1 MLGRNEA
8 TTLVKDRLFPAWDTQ
23 RGQLDRIDRWY
34 RWHHEDIRLPRSATA
49 ELKELSQLSKVPW
62 LQLVVTAAAQAM
74 YVDGYRS
81 RLDGQ
86 RLASEDDP
94 DTAQSETDSPPW
106 QAWLANQ
113 MDRRQ
118 VALHRAMLAYGY
130 AFTTVLPGTDPLT
143 GDDQAVI
150 RGVSPRKMV
159 ALYDDPAED
168 DWPQYALRIVER
180 KGDDHLVRLYDD
192 EAVYELRLSGSGRD
206 VTLVSE
212 PAAHGA
218 GVCPVIRYANMLDLD
233 GRTPGEVEPF
243 IAIAARINKT
253 SYDRMLVQHFNSWK
267 IRYVT
272 GMAEPD
278 TEEDANR
285 TKMRLRQDD
294 LLIAEDPDTKF
305 GQLDETSLGGFIDA
319 HQADI
324 ETLAAASQ
332 TPTHE
337 LTGKMANMPLAL
349 DTIVPLP
356 DGSRKTMAEVAVSD
370 QVVDPSGNAVTVTA
384 LSPVYHGRQ
393 CYRLRFDDGNE
404 IVADAE
410 HKWSTTH
417 FVDPRRPYVRYQGGA
432 AMGKGPWRTTSV
444 VTTAEI
450 AATLKT
456 SMGTNN
462 HFISVAAPVDGE
474 AQSFP
479 IDPYVLGVWLGDGDH
494 IHGSITSHMDDAG
507 ELAAHLRSCG
517 ETVRVRPYPEGDTA
531 HWDTRLVIISKDH
544 ARCPFGHDRPLG
556 TGNSCRECGRIRDSY
571 RYNGERRE
579 WPGRWNVSFATRLEA
594 LNLRRNKHIPEQ
606 YFQGSFKQRLAL
618 LQGIMDTDGTVNRKQ
633 GSAVITLHHERLVRD
648 VHRLIQSLGHKVNL
662 RERTWKSSALG
673 TTGTCWRMSWSAIDP
688 VFRLQRKL
696 DLQRTEFTDG
706 GDGKSS
712 SPFRRYIVAC
722 DPVDSVPVR
731 CLTVD
736 SESHLFCVTDGFI
749 ATHNSAEALAAA
761 RASLTQ
767 KITERQK
774 SAGAAHA
781 QTLKLAAALDGHS
794 DYATDVTGRV
804 TWQDTEIRSISQAAD
819 ALGKMVTMLGVP
831 PTATWNRIPGVER
844 NDVQEWIELAER
856 GDPITKMQ
864 ERLDMQAMAVKQG
877 ASASADVELDDPDPS
892 FGGGQGN

>member
-8 TTLVKDRLFPAWDTQ
+8 TALVKDRLFPAWDTQ

-86 RLASEDDP
+86 RLAAEDDP

-192 EAVYELRLSGSGRD
+192 EAVYELRLSGSGRE

-319 HQADI
+319 HRADI

-337 LTGKMANMPLAL
+337 LTGQMANL
-349 DTIVPLP
+349 
-356 DGSRKTMAEVAVSD
+356 
-370 QVVDPSGNAVTVTA
+370 
-384 LSPVYHGRQ
+384 
-393 CYRLRFDDGNE
+393 
-404 IVADAE
+404 
-410 HKWSTTH
+410 
-417 FVDPRRPYVRYQGGA
+417 
-432 AMGKGPWRTTSV
+432 
-444 VTTAEI
+444 
-450 AATLKT
+450 
-456 SMGTNN
+456 
-462 HFISVAAPVDGE
+462 
-474 AQSFP
+474 
-479 IDPYVLGVWLGDGDH
+479 
-494 IHGSITSHMDDAG
+494 
-507 ELAAHLRSCG
+507 
-517 ETVRVRPYPEGDTA
+517 
-531 HWDTRLVIISKDH
+531 
-544 ARCPFGHDRPLG
+544 
-556 TGNSCRECGRIRDSY
+556 
-571 RYNGERRE
+571 
-579 WPGRWNVSFATRLEA
+579 
-594 LNLRRNKHIPEQ
+594 
-606 YFQGSFKQRLAL
+606 
-618 LQGIMDTDGTVNRKQ
+618 
-633 GSAVITLHHERLVRD
+633 
-648 VHRLIQSLGHKVNL
+648 
-662 RERTWKSSALG
+662 
-673 TTGTCWRMSWSAIDP
+673 
-688 VFRLQRKL
+688 
-696 DLQRTEFTDG
+696 
-706 GDGKSS
+706 
-712 SPFRRYIVAC
+712 
-722 DPVDSVPVR
+722 
-731 CLTVD
+731 
-736 SESHLFCVTDGFI
+736 
-749 ATHNSAEALAAA
+749 SAEALAAA
-761 RASLTQ
+761 RASLGQ

-774 SAGAAHA
+774 SAGASHA
-781 QTLKLAAALDGHS
+781 QTLKLAAALDGHR
-794 DYATDVTGRV
+794 DYATDITGRV
-804 TWQDTEIRSISQAAD
+804 TWQDMEIRSMSQAAD
-819 ALGKMVTMLGVP
+819 ALGKMVQMLGVP
-831 PTATWNRIPGVER
+831 PTATWARIPGVEKS
-844 NDVQEWIELAER
+844 DVAEWIELAER

-864 ERLDMQAMAVKQG
+864 ERLDAQAAAVKQG
-877 ASASADVELDDPDPS
+877 ASASADVELDNPDPS

>member
-8 TTLVKDRLFPAWDTQ
+8 ITLVKDRLFPAWDTQ
-23 RGQLDRIDRWY
+23 RGQLDRIDCWY
-34 RWHHEDIRLPRSATA
+34 RWQHEDISLPRSATA
-49 ELKELSQLSKVPW
+49 ELRALAKMSKVPW

-81 RLDGQ
+81 RLDGAHQ
-86 RLASEDDP
+86 TDASDS
-94 DTAQSETDSPPW
+94 TADGAAADSETVDSPPW

-143 GDDQAVI
+143 GADQAVI

-206 VTLVSE
+206 VTLLSE

-285 TKMRLRQDD
+285 TKMKLRQDD

-319 HQADI
+319 HRADI

-337 LTGKMANMPLAL
+337 LTGQMANL
-349 DTIVPLP
+349 
-356 DGSRKTMAEVAVSD
+356 
-370 QVVDPSGNAVTVTA
+370 
-384 LSPVYHGRQ
+384 
-393 CYRLRFDDGNE
+393 
-404 IVADAE
+404 
-410 HKWSTTH
+410 
-417 FVDPRRPYVRYQGGA
+417 
-432 AMGKGPWRTTSV
+432 
-444 VTTAEI
+444 
-450 AATLKT
+450 
-456 SMGTNN
+456 
-462 HFISVAAPVDGE
+462 
-474 AQSFP
+474 
-479 IDPYVLGVWLGDGDH
+479 
-494 IHGSITSHMDDAG
+494 
-507 ELAAHLRSCG
+507 
-517 ETVRVRPYPEGDTA
+517 
-531 HWDTRLVIISKDH
+531 
-544 ARCPFGHDRPLG
+544 
-556 TGNSCRECGRIRDSY
+556 
-571 RYNGERRE
+571 
-579 WPGRWNVSFATRLEA
+579 
-594 LNLRRNKHIPEQ
+594 
-606 YFQGSFKQRLAL
+606 
-618 LQGIMDTDGTVNRKQ
+618 
-633 GSAVITLHHERLVRD
+633 
-648 VHRLIQSLGHKVNL
+648 
-662 RERTWKSSALG
+662 
-673 TTGTCWRMSWSAIDP
+673 
-688 VFRLQRKL
+688 
-696 DLQRTEFTDG
+696 
-706 GDGKSS
+706 
-712 SPFRRYIVAC
+712 
-722 DPVDSVPVR
+722 
-731 CLTVD
+731 
-736 SESHLFCVTDGFI
+736 
-749 ATHNSAEALAAA
+749 SAEALAAA

-774 SAGAAHA
+774 SAGASHA

-794 DYATDVTGRV
+794 DYAKDISGRV
-804 TWQDTEIRSISQAAD
+804 TWQDMEIRSMSQSAD
-819 ALGKMVTMLGVP
+819 ALVKLSGLGIPFKALWGK
-831 PTATWNRIPGVER
+831 IPGIEKS
-844 NDVQEWIELAER
+844 DVDEWAEMAAD
-856 GDPITKMQ
+856 GDPIRKMQ
-864 ERLDMQAMAVKQG
+864 LELERQYKDAGNSGG
-877 ASASADVELDDPDPS
+877 ADSSLGGPDTPTTE
-892 FGGGQGN
+892 QIAKP